1 MYQLA
6 APKAKYI
13 EAILGATHGGE
24 AGVGEVFRILQNRL
38 RDSTWTIAFKSLI
51 VIHLMIREGEPDV
64 TLKFIADNP
73 RQLAISNF
81 TEVQVQGG
89 NIRSYDNYLLE
100 RARAYRDTKTDHVRA
115 GVGRLKRLSVDKGL
129 LRETESVQHQIRA
142 CLKCDLLST
151 ESDNEITLTA
161 FRLLTMDLL
170 VLFSVMNEG
179 TINVLERY
187 FEMSRPDAERALQI
201 YKTFSRQTDQVV
213 QFLSVARQYELSTRL
228 EIPKLKHAPT
238 SLTNSLEE
246 YLNDPDF
253 EVNRRQYLAQQQAKK
268 SGVKFSA
275 GNTSTAPKGAS
286 ALPASK
292 SDSTFPAMPVK
303 GPAPDLMDF
312 FESIE
317 QNQQPIA
324 QQPNGLA
331 YNGFQQA
338 PQQQPYQ
345 AAGFPAQQNAFSTQ
359 QTGYPPPQQPVQ
371 QNTNPFGQP
380 QSFAQ
385 QNTSPFPQQPQAQ
398 PQPLQPDFTGAGFGG
413 YTPQP
418 QSYFFQSSLSS
429 IPQEGVASFQQ
440 QQQQQ
445 PPPQNDP
452 NPQQSS
458 NPFRQSMMLNQQ
470 TGSSGISSP
479 LTRQSTNPFAKNVGV
494 QSTGQSFGSNSPF
507 TSPPPQPGNQ
517 SSFFGQ
523 QSPPL
528 QSPPMLQPQRTGTNP
543 FVKNPAPV
551 MPSNPSGQPAAAPLR
566 PNPTGSTNP
575 FRQSAFVNQETGQAW
590 QQTNQ
595 GTFGGFGVDN
605 VQTNPI
611 FPRPGQTT

>member
-1 MYQLA
+1 
-6 APKAKYI
+6 
-13 EAILGATHGGE
+13 
-24 AGVGEVFRILQNRL
+24 
-38 RDSTWTIAFKSLI
+38 
-51 VIHLMIREGEPDV
+51 MIREGEPDV
-64 TLKFIADNP
+64 TLRFIADNP

-268 SGVKFSA
+268 SGGKSST
-275 GNTSTAPKGAS
+275 GNTSTAPKTSS
-286 ALPASK
+286 AFPAGK
-292 SDSTFPAMPVK
+292 SDSSFPAMPAK

-317 QNQQPIA
+317 HNQQPMA
-324 QQPNGLA
+324 QQPNGPV

-338 PQQQPYQ
+338 PQQQQQQPYQ
-345 AAGFPAQQNAFSTQ
+345 ATGFPAQQNAFPTQ
-359 QTGYPPPQQPVQ
+359 QTGYFPQQQPAQ
-371 QNTNPFGQP
+371 QSTNPFGQP
-380 QSFAQ
+380 PSFGQ
-385 QNTSPFPQQPQAQ
+385 QNASQFQQQQQQQQQPQVQ

-418 QSYFFQSSLSS
+418 PSYSFQSSLSS
-429 IPQEGVASFQQ
+429 IPQESVPSFQQ
-440 QQQQQ
+440 PSQNDSNQQQ
-445 PPPQNDP
+445 
-452 NPQQSS
+452 SL
-458 NPFRQSMMLNQQ
+458 NPFRQSMMPNQQ
-470 TGSSGISSP
+470 TGSSGIASP
-479 LTRQSTNPFAKNVGV
+479 LNRQSTNPFAKNVGA
-494 QSTGQSFGSNSPF
+494 QPTGQSFGSNSPF

-517 SSFFGQ
+517 PSFFGQ
-523 QSPPL
+523 QSPPI

-543 FVKNPAPV
+543 FAKNPAPA
-551 MPSNPSGQPAAAPLR
+551 MPSNSTGQTAATPLR

-590 QQTNQ
+590 QQSNQ

-605 VQTNPI
+605 VQTTPI